1 MKTAT
6 YIALVLL
13 LVSLRMMVMDQ
24 EKDKAA
30 LENSQRRIAEL
41 EIKQKDAQKNE
52 AYGEGMEGFVEEG
65 GRGEEGIEKGDVFK
79 RLANFSTSEG
89 HHIATL
95 IKDMQQSELSLQANI
110 GELSKTLEAFGRKVN
125 DDPEFI
131 SWNRKLASLKT
142 DRVQLKGMLEEA
154 FIWSENSVYPPV
166 PNTRRNC
173 LHALPNATHWQS
185 SWRGVTGSFLSSSRL
200 DNFQAKEFSQREY

>member
-1 MKTAT
+1 
-6 YIALVLL
+6 
-13 LVSLRMMVMDQ
+13 
-24 EKDKAA
+24 
-30 LENSQRRIAEL
+30 
-41 EIKQKDAQKNE
+41 
-52 AYGEGMEGFVEEG
+52 MEGFVEEG

-154 FIWSENSVYPPV
+154 FIWSEKFRLSPSAEHKAELSARITEC
-166 PNTRRNC
+166 NTLAIELAGRYRE
-173 LHALPNATHWQS
+173 LFELKS
-185 SWRGVTGSFLSSSRL
+185 TG
-200 DNFQAKEFSQREY
+200 